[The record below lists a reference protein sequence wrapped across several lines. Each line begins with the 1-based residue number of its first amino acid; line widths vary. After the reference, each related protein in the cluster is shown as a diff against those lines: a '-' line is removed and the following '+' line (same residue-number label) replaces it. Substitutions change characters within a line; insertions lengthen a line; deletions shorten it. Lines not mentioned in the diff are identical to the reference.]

1 MKKFIVALV
10 LLFCSSTSFA
20 AGLDLALSNESAN
33 LALLFNPP
41 GASVN
46 NSQVTVGAL
55 FNDLDDLVF
64 YGSIMALGSG
74 QQDENYYSLGAGLK
88 LYGGDLDIDQSVGA
102 LAIGA
107 RAGFYIL
114 RNPVNPV
121 DVQIEGFFA
130 PGITSGADTESLMEF
145 SSRLQ
150 VEIVRS
156 ARAYVG
162 YRLLKIDTKDFG
174 KVEVDDNI
182 HIGISIDF
190 Y

>member
-1 MKKFIVALV
+1 MKKTLAALV

-46 NSQVTVGAL
+46 NSQISVGAL

-64 YGSIMALGSG
+64 YGSIMALGPG
-74 QQDENYYSLGAGLK
+74 KYEENYYSLGAGVK

-114 RNPVNPV
+114 PHPVNPV
-121 DVQIEGFFA
+121 DVVVEGFFA
-130 PGITSGADTESLMEF
+130 PGITSASDTEKLWEF
-145 SSRLQ
+145 AGRLQ

-162 YRLLKIDTKDFG
+162 YRLMKIDK
-174 KVEVDDNI
+174 
-182 HIGISIDF
+182 IGRA
-190 Y
+190 